1 MLRPYQQE
9 AVETIKNWWEKNKL
23 KPAMLQLATGAG
35 KSHIIAAIAAL
46 CDNQN
51 VLILQPTKEILEQNL
66 EKIVQAGVPRE
77 YVAVCSASAGDWKI
91 GAGITLATIG
101 TVAKYAVDYCQ
112 HIKTII
118 VDEADVVPNNRM
130 DSQYME
136 FFNNIPRARVVG
148 LTATPWRNVTYKQ
161 QFCDPKVFC
170 RPVTRIPTIAPKGQ
184 TINDHRFGR
193 WFWGGVIYKCDIP
206 KLQRLGFLSPT
217 KYYVAQTDWSFIED
231 VPGRVEYEMDQM
243 TRWTEIDENTAMFT
257 RAVKWCMENNLKTIM
272 FSPNIDMNFRLVNT
286 IRALGGTAECMDS
299 EHDNRKSRTEKME
312 DFRNGKFQFL
322 VNVGMVGR
330 GVDVPSV
337 DCVFECRPT
346 KSLSFYMQMIGR
358 CLRIDPAKPDKTA
371 YIVDLTENFARF
383 GRVEDV
389 RLEKIQRQKAT
400 GEGEMVDGIVLSK
413 GGKSV
418 IWDKV
423 V

>member
-1 MLRPYQQE
+1 MDTLKE
-9 AVETIKNWWEKNKL
+9 WWSKPN

-35 KSHIIAAIAAL
+35 KSHIIAAIAEL
-46 CDNQN
+46 CGNKN

-91 GAGITLATIG
+91 GTGITLATIG
-101 TVAKYAVDYCQ
+101 TIAKYAIDYCQ
-112 HIKTII
+112 HIKTVI
-118 VDEADVVPNNRM
+118 VDEADVVPNNRL

-136 FFNNIPRARVVG
+136 FFNNLPRARIVG
-148 LTATPWRNVTYKQ
+148 LTATPWRNQIYKQ
-161 QFCDPKVFC
+161 QFCDPKVYC
-170 RPVTRIPTIAPKGQ
+170 RPVTRIPTIGTKDNPVKSSHYG
-184 TINDHRFGR
+184 T
-193 WFWGGVIYKCDIP
+193 WFWGGVIYKCSIT
-206 KLQRLGFLSPT
+206 KLQKLGYLSPT
-217 KYYVAQTDWSFIED
+217 KYYIAETDWSFIND
-231 VPGRVEYEMDQM
+231 VPGRVEYEMEQM
-243 TRWTEIDENTAMFT
+243 TQWANIDENTAMFT

-272 FSPNIDMNFRLVNT
+272 FSPNIDMNFRLMNT

-299 EHDNRKSRTEKME
+299 EHDNRKSRTEKM
-312 DFRNGKFQFL
+312 DRFRKGDFQFL

-358 CLRIDPAKPDKTA
+358 CLRIDPDNPDKTA

-389 RLEKIQRQKAT
+389 RLEKQKAQNAA
-400 GEGEMVDGIVLSK
+400 GNEYMRDVIVLSK